1 MKKIGI
7 VSLIIIIFDRIFKVL
22 VTNNLTLN
30 VRNKVIDGFFYITNC
45 HNDGAA
51 FSLFSGN
58 VLFLIL
64 ITFMVLYLIYKTIEK
79 NNINRKYD
87 GYISFKNKKWLIK
100 HGDYNEILNQNLVL
114 MISNKE
120 TLESE
125 YGNIILAGH
134 NNKYVFSNLYKL
146 NIGDEIIVGDF
157 NYEYLFKVYDI
168 SKVNIKNKSILD
180 NVYDNKILTL
190 ITCTSNNQIRYVVTA
205 KYIHTISHN

>member
-1 MKKIGI
+1 MLKKI
-7 VSLIIIIFDRIFKVL
+7 VSLIIITISSFFIINNFKEVKDYDD
-22 VTNNLTLN
+22 N
-30 VRNKVIDGFFYITNC
+30 VD
-45 HNDGAA
+45 
-51 FSLFSGN
+51 L
-58 VLFLIL
+58 L
-64 ITFMVLYLIYKTIEK
+64 IEK

-146 NIGDEIIVGDF
+146 NKDDEIIVSDF

-180 NVYDNKILTL
+180 NVYDKKILTL
-190 ITCTSNNQIRYVVTA
+190 ITCASNNQIRYVVTA

>member
-1 MKKIGI
+1 MLKKI
-7 VSLIIIIFDRIFKVL
+7 VSLILITISSFFIINNFKV
-22 VTNNLTLN
+22 VKDYDDN
-30 VRNKVIDGFFYITNC
+30 VD
-45 HNDGAA
+45 
-51 FSLFSGN
+51 L
-58 VLFLIL
+58 L
-64 ITFMVLYLIYKTIEK
+64 IEK

-100 HGDYNEILNQNLVL
+100 YGDYNEILNQNLVL

-146 NIGDEIIVGDF
+146 NINDEIIVSDF

-180 NVYDNKILTL
+180 NVYDKKILTL

>member
-1 MKKIGI
+1 MLKKI
-7 VSLIIIIFDRIFKVL
+7 VSLI
-22 VTNNLTLN
+22 
-30 VRNKVIDGFFYITNC
+30 
-45 HNDGAA
+45 
-51 FSLFSGN
+51 
-58 VLFLIL
+58 L
-64 ITFMVLYLIYKTIEK
+64 ITISSFFIISNFKKVKDYDDNVDLLIEK

-100 HGDYNEILNQNLVL
+100 YGDYNEILNQNLVL
-114 MISNKE
+114 MISNNE

-146 NIGDEIIVGDF
+146 NKDDEIIVSDF

-180 NVYDNKILTL
+180 NVYDKKILTL

>member
-1 MKKIGI
+1 MLKKI
-7 VSLIIIIFDRIFKVL
+7 VSLIIITISSFFIINNFKEVKDYDD
-22 VTNNLTLN
+22 N
-30 VRNKVIDGFFYITNC
+30 VD
-45 HNDGAA
+45 
-51 FSLFSGN
+51 L
-58 VLFLIL
+58 L
-64 ITFMVLYLIYKTIEK
+64 IEK

-100 HGDYNEILNQNLVL
+100 YGDYNEILNQNLVL

-120 TLESE
+120 TLEGE

-146 NIGDEIIVGDF
+146 NINDEIIVSDF

-180 NVYDNKILTL
+180 NVYDKKILTL

>member
-7 VSLIIIIFDRIFKVL
+7 VSLIIIIFDRIFKEL

-79 NNINRKYD
+79 NNINK
-87 GYISFKNKKWLIK
+87 
-100 HGDYNEILNQNLVL
+100 
-114 MISNKE
+114 
-120 TLESE
+120 
-125 YGNIILAGH
+125 
-134 NNKYVFSNLYKL
+134 
-146 NIGDEIIVGDF
+146 IG
-157 NYEYLFKVYDI
+157 
-168 SKVNIKNKSILD
+168 
-180 NVYDNKILTL
+180 
-190 ITCTSNNQIRYVVTA
+190 
-205 KYIHTISHN
+205 TISYGLLLGGY

>member
-1 MKKIGI
+1 MLKKI
-7 VSLIIIIFDRIFKVL
+7 VSLI
-22 VTNNLTLN
+22 
-30 VRNKVIDGFFYITNC
+30 
-45 HNDGAA
+45 
-51 FSLFSGN
+51 
-58 VLFLIL
+58 L
-64 ITFMVLYLIYKTIEK
+64 ITISSFFIINNFKEVKDYDDNVDLLIEK

-100 HGDYNEILNQNLVL
+100 YGDYNEILNQNLVL

-146 NIGDEIIVGDF
+146 NKDDEIIVSDF

-180 NVYDNKILTL
+180 NVL

>member
-1 MKKIGI
+1 MLKKI
-7 VSLIIIIFDRIFKVL
+7 VSLIIITISSFFIINNFKEVKDYDD
-22 VTNNLTLN
+22 N
-30 VRNKVIDGFFYITNC
+30 VD
-45 HNDGAA
+45 
-51 FSLFSGN
+51 L
-58 VLFLIL
+58 L
-64 ITFMVLYLIYKTIEK
+64 IEK

-100 HGDYNEILNQNLVL
+100 YGDYNEILNQNLVL

-146 NIGDEIIVGDF
+146 NKDDEIIVSDF

-180 NVYDNKILTL
+180 NVYDKKILTL

-205 KYIHTISHN
+205 KYIHIISHN

>member
-1 MKKIGI
+1 MLKKI
-7 VSLIIIIFDRIFKVL
+7 VSLIIITISSFFIINNFKEVKDYDD
-22 VTNNLTLN
+22 N
-30 VRNKVIDGFFYITNC
+30 VD
-45 HNDGAA
+45 
-51 FSLFSGN
+51 L
-58 VLFLIL
+58 L
-64 ITFMVLYLIYKTIEK
+64 IEK

-100 HGDYNEILNQNLVL
+100 YGDYNEILNQNLIL

-146 NIGDEIIVGDF
+146 NKDDEIIVSDF

-180 NVYDNKILTL
+180 NVYDKKILTL

>member
-1 MKKIGI
+1 MLKKI
-7 VSLIIIIFDRIFKVL
+7 VSLIIITISSFFIINNFKEVKDYDD
-22 VTNNLTLN
+22 N
-30 VRNKVIDGFFYITNC
+30 VD
-45 HNDGAA
+45 
-51 FSLFSGN
+51 L
-58 VLFLIL
+58 L
-64 ITFMVLYLIYKTIEK
+64 IEK

-100 HGDYNEILNQNLVL
+100 YGDYNEILNQNLVL

-146 NIGDEIIVGDF
+146 NKDDEIIVSDF

-180 NVYDNKILTL
+180 NAYDKKILTL

>member
-1 MKKIGI
+1 MLKKI
-7 VSLIIIIFDRIFKVL
+7 VSLIIITISSFFIINNFKEVKDYDD
-22 VTNNLTLN
+22 N
-30 VRNKVIDGFFYITNC
+30 VD
-45 HNDGAA
+45 
-51 FSLFSGN
+51 L
-58 VLFLIL
+58 L
-64 ITFMVLYLIYKTIEK
+64 IEK

-100 HGDYNEILNQNLVL
+100 YGDYNEILNQNLVL

-134 NNKYVFSNLYKL
+134 NNKYVFSTLYKL
-146 NIGDEIIVGDF
+146 NKDDEIIVSDF

-180 NVYDNKILTL
+180 NVYDKKILTL

>member
-1 MKKIGI
+1 MLKKI
-7 VSLIIIIFDRIFKVL
+7 VSLIIITISSFFIINNFKEVKDYDD
-22 VTNNLTLN
+22 N
-30 VRNKVIDGFFYITNC
+30 VD
-45 HNDGAA
+45 
-51 FSLFSGN
+51 L
-58 VLFLIL
+58 L
-64 ITFMVLYLIYKTIEK
+64 IEK

-100 HGDYNEILNQNLVL
+100 NGDYNEILNQNLVL

-120 TLESE
+120 TLESK

-146 NIGDEIIVGDF
+146 NKDDEIIVSDF

-180 NVYDNKILTL
+180 NVYDKKILTL

>member
-1 MKKIGI
+1 MLKKI
-7 VSLIIIIFDRIFKVL
+7 VSLIFITISSFFIINNFKEVKDYDD
-22 VTNNLTLN
+22 N
-30 VRNKVIDGFFYITNC
+30 VD
-45 HNDGAA
+45 
-51 FSLFSGN
+51 L
-58 VLFLIL
+58 L
-64 ITFMVLYLIYKTIEK
+64 IEK

-87 GYISFKNKKWLIK
+87 GYISFKNKKWLIRY
-100 HGDYNEILNQNLVL
+100 GDYNEILNQNLVL

-146 NIGDEIIVGDF
+146 NKDDEIIVSDF

-180 NVYDNKILTL
+180 NVYDKKILTL

>member
-1 MKKIGI
+1 MLKKI
-7 VSLIIIIFDRIFKVL
+7 VSLIIITISSFFIINNFKEVKDYDD
-22 VTNNLTLN
+22 N
-30 VRNKVIDGFFYITNC
+30 VD
-45 HNDGAA
+45 
-51 FSLFSGN
+51 L
-58 VLFLIL
+58 L
-64 ITFMVLYLIYKTIEK
+64 IEK

-100 HGDYNEILNQNLVL
+100 YGDYNEILNQNLVL

-146 NIGDEIIVGDF
+146 NKDDEIIVSDF

-168 SKVNIKNKSILD
+168 SKINIKNKSILD
-180 NVYDNKILTL
+180 NVYDKKILTL

>member
-1 MKKIGI
+1 MLKKI
-7 VSLIIIIFDRIFKVL
+7 VSLI
-22 VTNNLTLN
+22 
-30 VRNKVIDGFFYITNC
+30 
-45 HNDGAA
+45 
-51 FSLFSGN
+51 
-58 VLFLIL
+58 L
-64 ITFMVLYLIYKTIEK
+64 ITISSFFIINNFKEVRDYDDNVDLLIEK

-100 HGDYNEILNQNLVL
+100 NGDYNEILNQNLVL

-146 NIGDEIIVGDF
+146 NKDDEIIVSDF

-168 SKVNIKNKSILD
+168 SKINIKNKSILD
-180 NVYDNKILTL
+180 NVYDKKILTL

>member
-1 MKKIGI
+1 MLKKI
-7 VSLIIIIFDRIFKVL
+7 VSLI
-22 VTNNLTLN
+22 
-30 VRNKVIDGFFYITNC
+30 
-45 HNDGAA
+45 
-51 FSLFSGN
+51 
-58 VLFLIL
+58 L
-64 ITFMVLYLIYKTIEK
+64 ITISSFFIINNFKEVKDYDDNVDLLIEK

-100 HGDYNEILNQNLVL
+100 YGDYNEILNQNLVL

>member
-1 MKKIGI
+1 MLKKI
-7 VSLIIIIFDRIFKVL
+7 VSLI
-22 VTNNLTLN
+22 
-30 VRNKVIDGFFYITNC
+30 
-45 HNDGAA
+45 
-51 FSLFSGN
+51 
-58 VLFLIL
+58 L
-64 ITFMVLYLIYKTIEK
+64 ITISSFFIINNFKEVKDYDDNVDLLIEK

-100 HGDYNEILNQNLVL
+100 YGDYNEILNQNLVL

-146 NIGDEIIVGDF
+146 NKDNEIIVSDF

-180 NVYDNKILTL
+180 NVYDKKILTL

>member
-1 MKKIGI
+1 MLKKI
-7 VSLIIIIFDRIFKVL
+7 VSLI
-22 VTNNLTLN
+22 
-30 VRNKVIDGFFYITNC
+30 
-45 HNDGAA
+45 
-51 FSLFSGN
+51 
-58 VLFLIL
+58 L
-64 ITFMVLYLIYKTIEK
+64 ITISSFFIINNFKEVKDYDDNVDLLIEK

-87 GYISFKNKKWLIK
+87 GYISFKNKKWLIIN
-100 HGDYNEILNQNLVL
+100 GDYNEILNQNLVL

-120 TLESE
+120 TLESK

-146 NIGDEIIVGDF
+146 NKDDEIIVSDF

-180 NVYDNKILTL
+180 NVYDKKILTL
-190 ITCTSNNQIRYVVTA
+190 ITCTSNKQIRYVVTA

>member
-1 MKKIGI
+1 MLKKI
-7 VSLIIIIFDRIFKVL
+7 VSLI
-22 VTNNLTLN
+22 
-30 VRNKVIDGFFYITNC
+30 
-45 HNDGAA
+45 
-51 FSLFSGN
+51 
-58 VLFLIL
+58 L
-64 ITFMVLYLIYKTIEK
+64 ITISSFFIINNFKEVKDYDDNVDLLIEK

-100 HGDYNEILNQNLVL
+100 YGDYNEILNQNLVL

-146 NIGDEIIVGDF
+146 NKDDEIIVSDL

-180 NVYDNKILTL
+180 NVYDKKILTL

>member
-1 MKKIGI
+1 MLKKI
-7 VSLIIIIFDRIFKVL
+7 VSLI
-22 VTNNLTLN
+22 
-30 VRNKVIDGFFYITNC
+30 
-45 HNDGAA
+45 
-51 FSLFSGN
+51 
-58 VLFLIL
+58 L
-64 ITFMVLYLIYKTIEK
+64 ITISSFFIINNFKEVKDYNNNVDLLIEK

-100 HGDYNEILNQNLVL
+100 YGDYNEILNQNLVL

-134 NNKYVFSNLYKL
+134 NNKYVFSTLYKL
-146 NIGDEIIVGDF
+146 NKDDEIIVSDF

-180 NVYDNKILTL
+180 NVYDKKILTL

>member
-1 MKKIGI
+1 MLKKI
-7 VSLIIIIFDRIFKVL
+7 VSLIIITISSFFIINNFKEVKDYDD
-22 VTNNLTLN
+22 N
-30 VRNKVIDGFFYITNC
+30 VD
-45 HNDGAA
+45 
-51 FSLFSGN
+51 L
-58 VLFLIL
+58 L
-64 ITFMVLYLIYKTIEK
+64 IEK

-100 HGDYNEILNQNLVL
+100 YGDYNEILNQNLVL

-146 NIGDEIIVGDF
+146 NINDEIIVSDF

-180 NVYDNKILTL
+180 NVYD
-190 ITCTSNNQIRYVVTA
+190 R
-205 KYIHTISHN
+205 KY

>member
-1 MKKIGI
+1 MHAKPKQ
-7 VSLIIIIFDRIFKVL
+7 
-22 VTNNLTLN
+22 
-30 VRNKVIDGFFYITNC
+30 
-45 HNDGAA
+45 
-51 FSLFSGN
+51 FSM
-58 VLFLIL
+58 LIL
-64 ITFMVLYLIYKTIEK
+64 SFFIINNFKEVKDYDDNVDLLIEK

-100 HGDYNEILNQNLVL
+100 YGDYNEILNQNLVL

-146 NIGDEIIVGDF
+146 NKDDEIIVSDF

-180 NVYDNKILTL
+180 NVYDKKILTL

>member
-1 MKKIGI
+1 MLKKI
-7 VSLIIIIFDRIFKVL
+7 VSLI
-22 VTNNLTLN
+22 
-30 VRNKVIDGFFYITNC
+30 
-45 HNDGAA
+45 
-51 FSLFSGN
+51 
-58 VLFLIL
+58 L
-64 ITFMVLYLIYKTIEK
+64 ITISSFFIINNFKEVKDYNNNVDLLIEK

-100 HGDYNEILNQNLVL
+100 YGDYNEILNQNLVL

-146 NIGDEIIVGDF
+146 NKDDEIIVSDF

-168 SKVNIKNKSILD
+168 SKVKIKNKSILD
-180 NVYDNKILTL
+180 NVYDKKILTL

>member
-1 MKKIGI
+1 MLKKI
-7 VSLIIIIFDRIFKVL
+7 VSLI
-22 VTNNLTLN
+22 
-30 VRNKVIDGFFYITNC
+30 
-45 HNDGAA
+45 
-51 FSLFSGN
+51 
-58 VLFLIL
+58 L
-64 ITFMVLYLIYKTIEK
+64 ITISSFFIINNFKEVKDYDDNVDLLIEK

-100 HGDYNEILNQNLVL
+100 YGDYNEILNQNLVL

-146 NIGDEIIVGDF
+146 NKDDEIIVSDF
-157 NYEYLFKVYDI
+157 NYEYLFKVYNI

-180 NVYDNKILTL
+180 NVYDKKILTL

>member
-1 MKKIGI
+1 MLKKI
-7 VSLIIIIFDRIFKVL
+7 VSLI
-22 VTNNLTLN
+22 
-30 VRNKVIDGFFYITNC
+30 
-45 HNDGAA
+45 
-51 FSLFSGN
+51 
-58 VLFLIL
+58 L
-64 ITFMVLYLIYKTIEK
+64 ITISSFFIINNFKEVKDYDDNVDLLIEK
-79 NNINRKYD
+79 NNINRKYA

-100 HGDYNEILNQNLVL
+100 YGDYNEILNQNLVL

-146 NIGDEIIVGDF
+146 NKDDEIIVSDF

-168 SKVNIKNKSILD
+168 SKENIKNKSILD
-180 NVYDNKILTL
+180 NVYDKKILTL

>member
-1 MKKIGI
+1 MYLSIAEHFRTSLKLFIIKKEEI
-7 VSLIIIIFDRIFKVL
+7 VSLI
-22 VTNNLTLN
+22 
-30 VRNKVIDGFFYITNC
+30 
-45 HNDGAA
+45 
-51 FSLFSGN
+51 
-58 VLFLIL
+58 L
-64 ITFMVLYLIYKTIEK
+64 ITISSFFIINNFKEVKDYDDNVDLLIEK

-100 HGDYNEILNQNLVL
+100 YGDYNEILNQNLVL
-114 MISNKE
+114 MISNKK

-146 NIGDEIIVGDF
+146 NKDDEIIVSDF

-180 NVYDNKILTL
+180 NVYDKKILTL
-190 ITCTSNNQIRYVVTA
+190 ITCTNNNQIRYVVTA

>member
-1 MKKIGI
+1 MLKKI
-7 VSLIIIIFDRIFKVL
+7 VSLIIITISSFFIINNFKEVKDYDE
-22 VTNNLTLN
+22 N
-30 VRNKVIDGFFYITNC
+30 VD
-45 HNDGAA
+45 
-51 FSLFSGN
+51 L
-58 VLFLIL
+58 L
-64 ITFMVLYLIYKTIEK
+64 IEK

-100 HGDYNEILNQNLVL
+100 YGDYNEILNQNLVL

-146 NIGDEIIVGDF
+146 NKDDEIIVSDF

-180 NVYDNKILTL
+180 NVYDKKILTL
-190 ITCTSNNQIRYVVTA
+190 ITCTSNNQIRYVITA

>member
-1 MKKIGI
+1 MLKKI
-7 VSLIIIIFDRIFKVL
+7 VSLIFITISSFFIINNFKEVKDYDD
-22 VTNNLTLN
+22 N
-30 VRNKVIDGFFYITNC
+30 VD
-45 HNDGAA
+45 
-51 FSLFSGN
+51 L
-58 VLFLIL
+58 L
-64 ITFMVLYLIYKTIEK
+64 IEK

-100 HGDYNEILNQNLVL
+100 YGDYNEILNQNLVL

-146 NIGDEIIVGDF
+146 NKDDEIIVSDF

-168 SKVNIKNKSILD
+168 SKVNIKNKNILD
-180 NVYDNKILTL
+180 NVYDKKILTL

>member
-1 MKKIGI
+1 MLKKI
-7 VSLIIIIFDRIFKVL
+7 VSLI
-22 VTNNLTLN
+22 
-30 VRNKVIDGFFYITNC
+30 
-45 HNDGAA
+45 
-51 FSLFSGN
+51 
-58 VLFLIL
+58 L
-64 ITFMVLYLIYKTIEK
+64 ITISSFFIINNFKEVKDYDDNVDLLIEK

-100 HGDYNEILNQNLVL
+100 YGDYNEILNQNLVL

-120 TLESE
+120 TLESK

-146 NIGDEIIVGDF
+146 NKDDEIIVSDF

-180 NVYDNKILTL
+180 NVYDKKILTL

>member
-1 MKKIGI
+1 MLKKI
-7 VSLIIIIFDRIFKVL
+7 VNLIIITISSFFIINNFKEVKDYDD
-22 VTNNLTLN
+22 N
-30 VRNKVIDGFFYITNC
+30 VD
-45 HNDGAA
+45 
-51 FSLFSGN
+51 L
-58 VLFLIL
+58 L
-64 ITFMVLYLIYKTIEK
+64 IEK

-100 HGDYNEILNQNLVL
+100 YGDYNEILNQNLVL

-146 NIGDEIIVGDF
+146 NKDDEIIVSDF

-180 NVYDNKILTL
+180 NAYDKKILTL

>member
-1 MKKIGI
+1 MK
-7 VSLIIIIFDRIFKVL
+7 DYDD
-22 VTNNLTLN
+22 N
-30 VRNKVIDGFFYITNC
+30 VD
-45 HNDGAA
+45 
-51 FSLFSGN
+51 L
-58 VLFLIL
+58 L
-64 ITFMVLYLIYKTIEK
+64 IEK

-100 HGDYNEILNQNLVL
+100 NGDYNEILNQNLVL

-146 NIGDEIIVGDF
+146 NKDDEIIVSDF

-168 SKVNIKNKSILD
+168 SKVNIKNKNILD
-180 NVYDNKILTL
+180 NVYDKKILTL

>member
-1 MKKIGI
+1 MLKKI
-7 VSLIIIIFDRIFKVL
+7 VSLI
-22 VTNNLTLN
+22 
-30 VRNKVIDGFFYITNC
+30 
-45 HNDGAA
+45 
-51 FSLFSGN
+51 
-58 VLFLIL
+58 L
-64 ITFMVLYLIYKTIEK
+64 ITISSFFIINNFKEVKDYNNNVDLLIEK

-87 GYISFKNKKWLIK
+87 GYISFKNKKWLIRY
-100 HGDYNEILNQNLVL
+100 GDYNEILNQNLVL

-146 NIGDEIIVGDF
+146 NKDDEIIVSDF

-168 SKVNIKNKSILD
+168 FKVNIKNKSILD
-180 NVYDNKILTL
+180 NVYDKKILTL

>member
-1 MKKIGI
+1 MLKKI
-7 VSLIIIIFDRIFKVL
+7 VSLI
-22 VTNNLTLN
+22 
-30 VRNKVIDGFFYITNC
+30 
-45 HNDGAA
+45 
-51 FSLFSGN
+51 
-58 VLFLIL
+58 L
-64 ITFMVLYLIYKTIEK
+64 ITISSFFIINNFKEVKDYDDNVDLLIEK

-100 HGDYNEILNQNLVL
+100 NGDYNEILNQNLVL

-146 NIGDEIIVGDF
+146 NKDDEIIVSDF

-168 SKVNIKNKSILD
+168 SKINIKNKSILD
-180 NVYDNKILTL
+180 NVYDKKILTL

>member
-1 MKKIGI
+1 MLKKI
-7 VSLIIIIFDRIFKVL
+7 VSLI
-22 VTNNLTLN
+22 
-30 VRNKVIDGFFYITNC
+30 
-45 HNDGAA
+45 
-51 FSLFSGN
+51 
-58 VLFLIL
+58 L
-64 ITFMVLYLIYKTIEK
+64 ITISSFFIINNFKEVKDYDDNVDLLIEK

-100 HGDYNEILNQNLVL
+100 YGDYNEILNQNLVL

-134 NNKYVFSNLYKL
+134 NNKYVFSTLYKL
-146 NIGDEIIVGDF
+146 NKDDEIIVSDF

-180 NVYDNKILTL
+180 NVYDKKILTL

>member
-1 MKKIGI
+1 MLKKI
-7 VSLIIIIFDRIFKVL
+7 VSLI
-22 VTNNLTLN
+22 
-30 VRNKVIDGFFYITNC
+30 
-45 HNDGAA
+45 
-51 FSLFSGN
+51 
-58 VLFLIL
+58 L
-64 ITFMVLYLIYKTIEK
+64 ITISSFFIINNFKEVKDYDDNVDLVIEK

-87 GYISFKNKKWLIK
+87 GYISFKNKKWLIRY
-100 HGDYNEILNQNLVL
+100 GDYNEILNQNLVL

-146 NIGDEIIVGDF
+146 NKDDEIIVSDF

-168 SKVNIKNKSILD
+168 SKVNIKNKNILD
-180 NVYDNKILTL
+180 NVYDKKILTL

>member
-1 MKKIGI
+1 MLKKI
-7 VSLIIIIFDRIFKVL
+7 VSLI
-22 VTNNLTLN
+22 
-30 VRNKVIDGFFYITNC
+30 
-45 HNDGAA
+45 
-51 FSLFSGN
+51 
-58 VLFLIL
+58 L
-64 ITFMVLYLIYKTIEK
+64 ITISSFFIINNFKEVKDYNNNVDLLIEK

-100 HGDYNEILNQNLVL
+100 YGDYNEILNQNLVL

-146 NIGDEIIVGDF
+146 NKDDEIIVSDF
-157 NYEYLFKVYDI
+157 NYEYLFKVYNI

-180 NVYDNKILTL
+180 NVYDKKILTL

>member
-1 MKKIGI
+1 MLKKI
-7 VSLIIIIFDRIFKVL
+7 VSLIL
-22 VTNNLTLN
+22 
-30 VRNKVIDGFFYITNC
+30 ITISS
-45 HNDGAA
+45 
-51 FSLFSGN
+51 F
-58 VLFLIL
+58 FLINNFKEVKDYDDNVDL
-64 ITFMVLYLIYKTIEK
+64 LIEK

-100 HGDYNEILNQNLVL
+100 YGDYNEILNQNLVL

-146 NIGDEIIVGDF
+146 NKDDEIIVSDF

-180 NVYDNKILTL
+180 NAYDKKILTL

>member
-1 MKKIGI
+1 MLKKI
-7 VSLIIIIFDRIFKVL
+7 VSLI
-22 VTNNLTLN
+22 
-30 VRNKVIDGFFYITNC
+30 
-45 HNDGAA
+45 
-51 FSLFSGN
+51 
-58 VLFLIL
+58 L
-64 ITFMVLYLIYKTIEK
+64 ITISSFFIINNFKEVKDYDDNVDLLIEK
-79 NNINRKYD
+79 NNINRKYA

-100 HGDYNEILNQNLVL
+100 YGDYNEILNQNLVL

-146 NIGDEIIVGDF
+146 NKDDEIIVSDF
-157 NYEYLFKVYDI
+157 NYEYFFKVYDI

-180 NVYDNKILTL
+180 NVYDKKILTL